1 MEGTTHPHQVE
12 AGGGPPADASSDRTV
27 SDVVVDV
34 LADAGTKRIYGVTGD
49 ALNGFVEALRVDGR
63 LDWVGVRH
71 EESAA
76 FAAYAESEIT
86 GGLGV
91 CAGSVGPGA
100 LHLLNGLYNAKR
112 EGAAVVAITGQVS
125 RELKGRSY
133 FQEVD
138 LFKVFDD
145 VCGMQLAIEDPS
157 QLPLAVEL
165 AVRRALTE
173 RQVVRIELPVDVTT
187 LTVPAGTKSQAIRLP
202 KARVEPE
209 EQALAEAVSI
219 LDGSQRVAILAG
231 VGCHA
236 AKAEVLRLAEHLSAP
251 IVHTL
256 KAKDIFDE
264 SEELVVGTTVYLG
277 VPAGYDAVRQCDALL
292 MLGTGFP
299 FEEFYPDDARI
310 IQVDVRADRIGQ
322 RASVEVGLVAD
333 VGATAQA
340 LVDGATAKEPGRWL
354 GQHQKLRDRWLVH
367 TRAQDDSTDAEA
379 GALDPAMIA
388 RAVVER
394 SSPDAI
400 FTVDTGSCVIWIGRA
415 GDLSGGRRLLGSFNH
430 GSMGAAVPT
439 ALGAAIAA
447 PGREVWALAGDG
459 GFMMSSH
466 ELVTFRQHDLPV
478 RVVVFDNSQ
487 LAFVKMEMEAAG
499 FPYYP
504 TSIDLPNPDFV
515 ALAEASGWESGRI
528 ESADDVERVL
538 DAATSASGPFLIDA
552 VVSPEIFSLPPHI
565 EPAHAWGFGMSKLSE
580 APLFAREGDHAA
592 WDTWKQEI
600 EAEL

>member
-1 MEGTTHPHQVE
+1 MEGTTAVRPTQTDDRPTG
-12 AGGGPPADASSDRTV
+12 ARTV
-27 SDVVVDV
+27 SDVVIDV
-34 LADAGTKRIYGVTGD
+34 LANAGAKRIYGVTGD
-49 ALNGFVEALRVDGR
+49 ALNGFVDALRMDGR
-63 LDWVGVRH
+63 LEWIGVRH

-76 FAAYAESEIT
+76 FAAYADSEIT

-145 VCGMQLAIEDPS
+145 VCGMQIALEDPS
-157 QLPLAVEL
+157 QLPVTVEL
-165 AVRRALTE
+165 AVRRALSE
-173 RQVVRIELPVDVTT
+173 REVVRIELPVDVTT
-187 LTVPAGTKSQAIRLP
+187 LTVPGRGVSQAIGASRT
-202 KARVEPE
+202 RIEPE
-209 EQALAEAVSI
+209 AQAVAAAVSI
-219 LDGSQRVAILAG
+219 LDDAERVAILAG
-231 VGCHA
+231 VGCRA

-256 KAKDIFDE
+256 KAKDVFDE
-264 SEELVVGTTVYLG
+264 SEELVVGTTGFLG
-277 VPAGYDAVRQCDALL
+277 MPAGYDAVKQCDALL

-299 FEEFYPDDARI
+299 FEEFYPHDARI
-310 IQVDVRADRIGQ
+310 VQVDSRADRIGQ
-322 RASVEVGLVAD
+322 RASVEVGVVAD

-354 GQHQKLRDRWLVH
+354 RQHQMLRDRWSSH
-367 TRAQDDSTDAEA
+367 ARARDAAEDAER
-379 GALDPAMIA
+379 GALDPGMVA

-394 SSPDAI
+394 SSADAI
-400 FTVDTGSCVIWIGRA
+400 FTIDTGSCVIWIGRA
-415 GDLSGGRRLLGSFNH
+415 GNLSGGRRLLGSFNH

-439 ALGAAIAA
+439 ALGAASAA
-447 PGREVWALAGDG
+447 PGREVWALVGDG

-466 ELVTFRQHDLPV
+466 ELVTFAQRELPV
-478 RVVVFDNSQ
+478 RVVVFDNGQ

-504 TSIDLPNPDFV
+504 TSIDIPNPDFV
-515 ALAEASGWESGRI
+515 ALAEACGWESARI
-528 ESADDVERVL
+528 ESAADVGPVL
-538 DAATSASGPFLIDA
+538 DAASVASGPFLIDA
-552 VVSPEIFSLPPHI
+552 VVSPEIFSLPPQI
-565 EPAHAWGFGMSKLSE
+565 ELERAWGFGMSKLSE
-580 APLFAREGDHAA
+580 APLFAREGDHAL
-592 WDTWKQEI
+592 WDTWKAEI
-600 EAEL
+600 EAEQ

>member
-1 MEGTTHPHQVE
+1 MEGTTHPD
-12 AGGGPPADASSDRTV
+12 GGIERTV
-27 SDVVVDV
+27 SNVVIDV
-34 LADAGTKRIYGVTGD
+34 LADAGTQRIYGVTGD
-49 ALNGFVEALRVDGR
+49 ALNGFVDALRTDGR
-63 LDWVGVRH
+63 IEWVGVRH

-76 FAAYAESEIT
+76 FAAYADSEIT

-145 VCGMQLAIEDPS
+145 VCAMQIAIEDPG
-157 QLPLAVEL
+157 QLPLSVEL
-165 AVRRALTE
+165 AVRRALSE
-173 RQVVRIELPVDVTT
+173 REVVRIELPVDVTT
-187 LTVPAGTKSQAIRLP
+187 LKVPGGARSQAIGLT
-202 KARVEPE
+202 KARIEPE
-209 EQALAEAVSI
+209 DRALAAAASI
-219 LDGSQRVAILAG
+219 LDEAERVAILAG
-231 VGCHA
+231 VGCRA
-236 AKAEVLRLAEHLSAP
+236 AKPEVLRLAEHLSAP

-264 SEELVVGTTVYLG
+264 SEELVVGTTGFLG
-277 VPAGYDAVRQCDALL
+277 MPAGWNAVKQCDALL

-299 FEEFYPDDARI
+299 FEEFYPDAARI

-322 RASVEVGLVAD
+322 RASVEAGLVAD

-340 LVDGATAKEPGRWL
+340 LTGRAKAREPGRWL
-354 GQHQKLRDRWLVH
+354 RQHQELRDRWMSH
-367 TRAQDDSTDAEA
+367 GRGRDAADDSRP

-400 FTVDTGSCVIWIGRA
+400 FTIDTGSCVIWIGRA
-415 GDLSGGRRLLGSFNH
+415 GDLTGGRRLLGSFNH
-430 GSMGAAVPT
+430 GSMGAALPT
-439 ALGAAIAA
+439 ALGAASAA

-466 ELVTFRQHDLPV
+466 ELVTFRRRELPV
-478 RVVVFDNSQ
+478 RVVVFNNGQ

-515 ALAEASGWESGRI
+515 ALAKASGWESGRI
-528 ESADDVERVL
+528 ESAADVGPVL
-538 DAATSASGPFLIDA
+538 DAATGAAGPFLIDA
-552 VVSPEIFSLPPHI
+552 VVSPEILSLPPHV
-565 EPAHAWGFGMSKLSE
+565 ELEHAWGFGMAKLSE
-580 APLFAREGDHAA
+580 APLFAREGDHAE
-592 WDTWKQEI
+592 WDRWKQEI
-600 EAEL
+600 DAEG